1 MKVFVAGGTGVIG
14 RRAVRQLVER
24 GHEVSALVRSE
35 AKAELVRSL
44 GATPVEASLF
54 DADALRE
61 AVAGHEVVINLATH
75 IPRSARRPAPRRGPR
90 TIASAPRDPPTSST
104 RRWRRALAATSRSR
118 SRSSTTTTA
127 TSGSTSR
134 NPWPPSRSAMGCAP
148 RRRRRNA
155 SPTTAATGWCCGSG
169 SSTHPR
175 PPTRSPRSKPRD
187 EGGCSSPGAPGN
199 YLPSIAADDAAAAV
213 VVAVDA
219 PPGVYNI
226 VDSDPVTREEWGQIM
241 AAAVGRRRLHP
252 MPRLFS
258 RMAAR
263 KAPNMVSSQRVSN
276 RRFCEAAGWAPLH
289 PSMREG
295 VSLLTS
301 GCARERRKMSHPGW
315 LRRVPVAILAVSGLN
330 LGVWIQAAPRS
341 FFDEFP
347 GFGHRWVS
355 ALGPY
360 NEHLLRDF
368 GGMNL
373 ALGLLALVATVWFG
387 RTLVRAACGTW
398 FVFAIQHVA
407 FHVAHVEALDGVDR
421 WASPG
426 ALVFVAVIAV
436 LGWLL
441 APARPPVAE
450 SARA

>member
-1 MKVFVAGGTGVIG
+1 MLI
-14 RRAVRQLVER
+14 
-24 GHEVSALVRSE
+24 
-35 AKAELVRSL
+35 
-44 GATPVEASLF
+44 
-54 DADALRE
+54 
-61 AVAGHEVVINLATH
+61 
-75 IPRSARRPAPRRGPR
+75 
-90 TIASAPRDPPTSST
+90 
-104 RRWRRALAATSRSR
+104 
-118 SRSSTTTTA
+118 
-127 TSGSTSR
+127 
-134 NPWPPSRSAMGCAP
+134 
-148 RRRRRNA
+148 
-155 SPTTAATGWCCGSG
+155 
-169 SSTHPR
+169 
-175 PPTRSPRSKPRD
+175 
-187 EGGCSSPGAPGN
+187 PGAPGN
-199 YLPSIAADDAAAAV
+199 YLPSIAADDAAASV